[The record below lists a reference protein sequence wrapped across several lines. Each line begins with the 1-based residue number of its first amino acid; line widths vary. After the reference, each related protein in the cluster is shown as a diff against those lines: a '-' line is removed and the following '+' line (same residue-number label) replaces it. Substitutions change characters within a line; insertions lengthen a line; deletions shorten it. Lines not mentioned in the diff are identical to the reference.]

1 MEPVRC
7 FPDGVPSLL
16 LITAASGWVDC
27 LSSSHFPSHT
37 KNQLPAQLLMV
48 MIILLQPAV
57 SLPFAAAC
65 GAVILA
71 IPALLVPVFG
81 WLFLW

>member
-1 MEPVRC
+1 MLPIN
-7 FPDGVPSLL
+7 SLL
-16 LITAASGWVDC
+16 
-27 LSSSHFPSHT
+27 H
-37 KNQLPAQLLMV
+37 
-48 MIILLQPAV
+48 QPAV
-57 SLPFAAAC
+57 SLPFTAAC